1 MANKKEYI
9 DLDKLI
15 ERTEPL
21 LHASYRYHL
30 ERLKYNSNEQY
41 IDSSLIETAE
51 YNVKEIRSLLG
62 GVPELLIL
70 GRDEDKP
77 FYDTYV
83 DSMINELIFSIK
95 KSYDTMVQVM
105 LYRRIE
111 YFSRYYEDQKLADL
125 LVDTYKKEFWSHLE
139 MAYIRLASTW
149 DRIGRLLD
157 FVYFN
162 IRQYDKDGYLSTIQK
177 INVNLIPM
185 SVQLR
190 ESNAWKKVWDYSK
203 SESVNGLKWLLSRRN
218 LIVHQISLQEIE
230 YFDVEDTEFYNSE
243 HNHILENTV
252 KKKLKPMSPN
262 EEVTHLKKHI
272 EITLE
277 LFEDIKELCNLGTE
291 LIPKLNNSTR

>member
-1 MANKKEYI
+1 
-9 DLDKLI
+9 DVDKLI
-15 ERTEPL
+15 EKTEPL

-30 ERLKYNSNEQY
+30 ERLKYNSCEQY

-51 YNVKEIRSLLG
+51 YNVKEIRSMLG

-105 LYRRIE
+105 IYRIIE

-125 LVDTYKKEFWSHLE
+125 LVDIYKKEFWSHLE

-190 ESNAWKKVWDYSK
+190 QSNAWKKVWDYSK

-230 YFDVEDTEFYNSE
+230 YFDVEDTEFYHSE

>member
-1 MANKKEYI
+1 LANKKEYI

-15 ERTEPL
+15 EKTEPL
-21 LHASYRYHL
+21 LNASYRYHL

-41 IDSSLIETAE
+41 IDSSLIKTAE
-51 YNVKEIRSLLG
+51 DNVKEIRSMLG

-83 DSMINELIFSIK
+83 DSMMNELIFSIK
-95 KSYDTMVQVM
+95 KSYDTMVQVI

-125 LVDTYKKEFWSHLE
+125 LVDIYKKEFWSHLE

-190 ESNAWKKVWDYSK
+190 QSNAWKKVWDYSK

-230 YFDVEDTEFYNSE
+230 YFDVEDTEFYHSE